1 MKKVFISYFVSK
13 MSGVGSA
20 RFLDRAILELENPI
34 LSEEDLDE
42 IENQLKM
49 LYNDNNEDYVDV
61 VILNWRE
68 LA

>member
-13 MSGVGSA
+13 MTNVGSA
-20 RFLDRAILELENPI
+20 TFLDRAVLELENPI

-49 LYNDNNEDYVDV
+49 LYNNNNDDYVDV
-61 VILNWRE
+61 VILNWKE

>member
-20 RFLDRAILELENPI
+20 QFLDRAILELENPI

-49 LYNDNNEDYVDV
+49 LYNNDNDDYVDV
-61 VILNWRE
+61 VILNWKE

>member
-13 MSGVGSA
+13 MSGVGSTK
-20 RFLDRAILELENPI
+20 FLDRAILELENPI

-49 LYNDNNEDYVDV
+49 LYNDNNEGYVDV
-61 VILNWRE
+61 IILNWKE